1 MLKLLNDI
9 LQNFGKQQSK
19 ERFKKELT
27 IKAKIGM
34 VFSLLIFLS
43 LFYLSLSS
51 YTLGFLTGI
60 AMGVLSL
67 SLRVLILVGN
77 EKSFNRYY
85 ISYYDERS
93 RHIRNLAAQLTFALL
108 VLFVMGLLVLFA
120 FWQITLDYHVL
131 LVVLLFTILLGQT
144 VIKAILDKLL

>member
-60 AMGVLSL
+60 AIGVLTV
-67 SLRVLILVGN
+67 SLRVFFLARN

-85 ISYYDERS
+85 IFYYDERS
-93 RHIRNLAAQLTFALL
+93 RHIRNLAAQLTYALL
-108 VLFVMGLLVLFA
+108 VLFVMVLLVLFA

-131 LVVLLFTILLGQT
+131 LVVLLFTTLLGQT
-144 VIKAILDKLL
+144 VIKTILDKLL